1 MLLKSSCYMIPEL
14 QKFVT
19 LYGNN
24 QLETKVVLA
33 KEVLAEIPEQ
43 LVYQMKKIHGGR
55 VTTV

>member
-1 MLLKSSCYMIPEL
+1 MIPEL